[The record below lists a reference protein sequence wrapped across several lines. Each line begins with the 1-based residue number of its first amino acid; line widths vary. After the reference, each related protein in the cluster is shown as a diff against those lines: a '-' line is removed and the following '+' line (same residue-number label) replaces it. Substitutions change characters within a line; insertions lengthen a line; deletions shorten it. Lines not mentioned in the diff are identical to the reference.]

1 MGKLSDGVG
10 VDGELLGRGVDELLT
25 DGTGVEV
32 ARVLLTVLL
41 LVDVGVV
48 VEGVLLVEG
57 FTVVL
62 GLGRGVEGA
71 RVVVVVVVGTVVGAM
86 VVEVV
91 VVVVVGRG
99 VGLDGDIVEGGDAS
113 EDVLVVASTG
123 TSRL

>member
-10 VDGELLGRGVDELLT
+10 VDGELLGRGVEELLT

-62 GLGRGVEGA
+62 GRGVEGA

-91 VVVVVGRG
+91 VVVVGRG
-99 VGLDGDIVEGGDAS
+99 VGLDGDNVEGGDAS